1 MTRRTRSL
9 AIFVL
14 LSVLVACTST
24 SSPSNLA
31 KDSCPLTEATWIKP
45 PEDSAVL
52 DPPAFGY
59 YFVNEDLSIWASAW
73 QAEDEEFPL
82 RAGEEGN
89 KLGWFRPAGAELA
102 ITGQRID
109 AEAPPLKAEIGCCYP
124 TRFQASGLYF
134 PTEGCWEVHA
144 KAEDRE
150 LSFTV
155 WVEP

>member
-1 MTRRTRSL
+1 MTRHTRSL
-9 AIFVL
+9 TIFVL
-14 LSVLVACTST
+14 LSVLVACTRT

-31 KDSCPLTEATWIKP
+31 KDSCPLTKVTWIKP

-59 YFVNEDLSIWASAW
+59 YFVNKDLSIWASAW
-73 QAEDEEFPL
+73 QAENEEYPL

-89 KLGWFRPAGAELA
+89 KLGWFRPAGADLV

-109 AEAPPLKAEIGCCYP
+109 AEAPPLEAEIGCCYP

-134 PTEGCWEVHA
+134 STEGCWKVNA
-144 KAEDRE
+144 RAEDRE

-155 WVEP
+155 